1 MLLKNCVWYINA
13 IDTSRFV
20 LRTQYNT
27 DKLGPKKIVIII
39 LIIILIPLNL
49 LKTDYSAKIIE
60 IER

>member
-1 MLLKNCVWYINA
+1 MYDTLETKVNA

-27 DKLGPKKIVIII
+27 DKLGPKKVVILI
-39 LIIILIPLNL
+39 LIIILIPVNL
-49 LKTDYSAKIIE
+49 LKTDYSAEIIE